1 MKNVMIFILLLI
13 VPFVF
18 NAQPSKPEPTEIG
31 PKMFFD
37 VLTIDY
43 GVIKKGA
50 DPLRKFSFKN
60 TGTEPLLIT
69 SAKGSCGCTVPTYP
83 QEAIAPGA
91 TAEIEVRYDTKRIG
105 LINKTVTITSN
116 AGEPVTLHIKG
127 EVKE

>member
-1 MKNVMIFILLLI
+1 MKNVMIFVLLLI

-31 PKMFFD
+31 PKIVFD
-37 VLTIDY
+37 LETIDY
-43 GVIKKGA
+43 GIIRKGA

-60 TGTEPLLIT
+60 TGNEPLLIT

-105 LINKTVTITSN
+105 LINKTVTINSN
-116 AGEPVTLHIKG
+116 AGDPIVLYIKG

>member
-1 MKNVMIFILLLI
+1 LI
-13 VPFVF
+13 IPSVF

-31 PKMFFD
+31 PKMLFD

-43 GVIKKGA
+43 GVIQKGA
-50 DPLRKFSFKN
+50 DQLRKFTFKN
-60 TGTEPLLIT
+60 TGNEPLLIT

-83 QEAIAPGA
+83 KEAIAPGA

-116 AGEPVTLHIKG
+116 AGDPVTLHIKG